1 MSSSIGVEVPRYH
14 SKQEYEA
21 DQARRATESKRREA
35 LRKKFNESER
45 ILNLL
50 RTQGAAT
57 LQAATDEEVETW
69 AKANQISAAA

>member
-14 SKQEYEA
+14 SKQDYEA
-21 DQARRATESKRREA
+21 DQARRAAESKRRGA

-50 RTQGAAT
+50 RTQGAT
-57 LQAATDEEVETW
+57 KLQAATDEEVETW
-69 AKANQISAAA
+69 AKANQISAT

>member
-21 DQARRATESKRREA
+21 DEAKRQAEHKAKEA
-35 LRKKFNESER
+35 LRKRFNESER

>member
-21 DQARRATESKRREA
+21 DQARQAAESKRREA
-35 LRKKFNESER
+35 LREKFNESER

-57 LQAATDEEVETW
+57 LQAATEEDVETW
-69 AKANQISAAA
+69 AKANQISDT